1 MEATLFSK
9 EEVEELSNFSN
20 EVISILR
27 RNEEQ
32 FTENKNGY
40 IFDVSRLKDK
50 TIVELKRITTKP
62 VTEFGEKEEFVVGIE
77 KSQPNDI
84 QSNNVNKYSDDIANK
99 VVTVSPK
106 FLSEYN
112 SDFQKLTAKPA
123 SMMKFLNAKK
133 KYLKNSD
140 QSFTKIDLK
149 KETYV

>member
-1 MEATLFSK
+1 MEATLFTK
-9 EEVEELSNFSN
+9 DEVEELSNYSN

-40 IFDVSRLKDK
+40 IFDVSRLKDN
-50 TIVELKRITTKP
+50 TISELKRITTKP
-62 VTEFGEKEEFVVGIE
+62 APNFGEKEEVAGIE
-77 KSQPNDI
+77 QSEQYEI
-84 QSNNVNKYSDDIANK
+84 QSHHVNKYSDNIANK

-149 KETYV
+149 RETYV

>member
-62 VTEFGEKEEFVVGIE
+62 VPNFGEKEEVVGIE
-77 KSQPNDI
+77 KSQPHEI
-84 QSNNVNKYSDDIANK
+84 QSNHVNKYSDEIANK

>member
-9 EEVEELSNFSN
+9 EEVEELSNYSN
-20 EVISILR
+20 EVVSILR

-40 IFDVSRLKDK
+40 IFDVSRLKDN
-50 TIVELKRITTKP
+50 TISELKRITIKP
-62 VTEFGEKEEFVVGIE
+62 ETDFGDKEGLVGIE
-77 KSQPNDI
+77 KGEPYEI
-84 QSNNVNKYSDDIANK
+84 HGHNVNKYSDDIANK

-149 KETYV
+149 RETYV

>member
-1 MEATLFSK
+1 MEATLFTK
-9 EEVEELSNFSN
+9 DEVEELSNYSN

-40 IFDVSRLKDK
+40 IFDVSRLKDN
-50 TIVELKRITTKP
+50 TIAELKRITTKP
-62 VTEFGEKEEFVVGIE
+62 APTFGEKEEVVGIE
-77 KSQPNDI
+77 KSQPHEI
-84 QSNNVNKYSDDIANK
+84 QSNHVSKYSDDVGNK
-99 VVTVSPK
+99 VITVSPK

-149 KETYV
+149 RETYV

>member
-9 EEVEELSNFSN
+9 EEVGELSNFSN
-20 EVISILR
+20 EVISILK
-27 RNEEQ
+27 RNGEQ

-40 IFDVSRLKDK
+40 IFDVSRLKDD
-50 TIVELKRITTKP
+50 TIAELKRITSKP
-62 VTEFGEKEEFVVGIE
+62 VPNFGEKEVAGIE
-77 KSQPNDI
+77 ESKPHDI
-84 QSNNVNKYSDDIANK
+84 QSHHVNKYSDDIANK

-106 FLSEYN
+106 FMSEYN

>member
-40 IFDVSRLKDK
+40 IFDVSRLKDD
-50 TIVELKRITTKP
+50 TIAELKRITSKP
-62 VTEFGEKEEFVVGIE
+62 LPNFGEKEVAGIE
-77 KSQPNDI
+77 ESQPYDI
-84 QSNNVNKYSDDIANK
+84 QSHHVNKYSDDIANK

-106 FLSEYN
+106 FISEYN

-123 SMMKFLNAKK
+123 SMIKFLNAKK

-140 QSFTKIDLK
+140 QTFTKIDLK